1 MVAYWRSE
9 VEFGKLER
17 EIRID
22 AAPEIVFD
30 VVSRPEH
37 IKMWWSDDASFEPE
51 PGAVG
56 ELAWG
61 DHAGVEPIMVV
72 DVDPPRKF
80 AFRWIAPDGQ
90 LPGAG
95 NSLLV
100 TFELQPSG
108 DGTILRLTES
118 GWREKGWEAAVLE
131 EAFHD
136 HERGWDM
143 FLPRLQGY
151 APSVVAQ

>member
-1 MVAYWRSE
+1 M
-9 VEFGKLER
+9 EFGKLER

-22 AAPEIVFD
+22 AVPEIVFD

-37 IKMWWSDDASFEPE
+37 IKRWWSDDASFEPV
-51 PGAVG
+51 PGAAG
-56 ELAWG
+56 ELVWG
-61 DHAGVEPIMVV
+61 DRAAVEPITVV
-72 DVDPPRKF
+72 DVDPPRRF
-80 AFRWIAPDGQ
+80 AFRWVAPEGR
-90 LPGAG
+90 LPDAG

-100 TFELQPSG
+100 TFELEPSG

-131 EAFHD
+131 EAFRD
-136 HERGWDM
+136 HERGWDG

-151 APSVVAQ
+151 APSVVPR

>member
-1 MVAYWRSE
+1 MVAYWRSV

-37 IKMWWSDDASFEPE
+37 IKMWWSDDASFEPA

-56 ELAWG
+56 ELMWG
-61 DHAGVEPIMVV
+61 DRAGVEPITVV
-72 DVDPPRKF
+72 DVDPPHKF
-80 AFRWIAPDGQ
+80 AIRWIAPDGE
-90 LPGAG
+90 LPDAD

-100 TFELQPSG
+100 TFELEPSD
-108 DGTILRLTES
+108 DGTILRLT
-118 GWREKGWEAAVLE
+118 
-131 EAFHD
+131 
-136 HERGWDM
+136 
-143 FLPRLQGY
+143 
-151 APSVVAQ
+151 